1 MKVGIFIN
9 STKTEATIKANA
21 FTGMLLKND
30 IKYKIV
36 HLKEDCKDVDLIAV
50 FGGDGT
56 ILSVVDYAMTY
67 NIPILAINTG
77 KVGFLSSLESDEI
90 EKAIELIKNDCD
102 FEKRSVMKVTVNGVK
117 YYALNEI
124 VVERRIEGSS
134 KSEVASLNLELNGN
148 FVDKYIGDGII
159 LSTPTGSTAYSL
171 SAGGS
176 ILTPDIN
183 AFLATPICSHSLHI
197 KPLVYNDNMVAKVS
211 VNQGSTKCAIYVD
224 GKFIS
229 QIKSGESIEVSKSKR
244 FVKFYKTESNF
255 FERLL
260 VKLNSWGYTR

>member
-9 STKTEATIKANA
+9 STKTEATKKANV
-21 FTGMLLKND
+21 FTGMLLENN
-30 IKYKIV
+30 IEYKIV
-36 HLKEDCKDVDLIAV
+36 HLKEDCKDIDVIAV

-56 ILSVVDYAMTY
+56 ILSVVDFAMTY

-77 KVGFLSSLESDEI
+77 KVGFLSSLEADEI
-90 EKAIELIKNDCD
+90 NKSIDLLKDENS
-102 FEKRSVMKVTVNGVK
+102 FEKRSVMKLVVNGIK
-117 YYALNEI
+117 YYALNEV
-124 VVERRIEGSS
+124 VVERRIDGTS
-134 KSEVASLNLELNGN
+134 KSEVASLNLELNGK
-148 FVDKYIGDGII
+148 FVDKYIADGII

-197 KPLVYNDNMVAKVS
+197 TPLVYNDSMVAKVT

-229 QIKSGESIEVSKSKR
+229 QLKVGESIEVSKSKH

>member
-1 MKVGIFIN
+1 M
-9 STKTEATIKANA
+9 TEFNIYSC
-21 FTGMLLKND
+21 TGMLLKND

-148 FVDKYIGDGII
+148 FVDKYIAGFEKELNGAKISDKKVVRDGNVI
-159 LSTPTGSTAYSL
+159 TA
-171 SAGGS
+171 AGMG
-176 ILTPDIN
+176 
-183 AFLATPICSHSLHI
+183 
-197 KPLVYNDNMVAKVS
+197 VALEF
-211 VNQGSTKCAIYVD
+211 GL
-224 GKFIS
+224 
-229 QIKSGESIEVSKSKR
+229 E
-244 FVKFYKTESNF
+244 
-255 FERLL
+255 L
-260 VKLNSWGYTR
+260 VKILKGEKTADALRSAVLAD

>member
-9 STKTEATIKANA
+9 STKTEATKKANL
-21 FTGMLLKND
+21 FSGMLLKND
-30 IKYKIV
+30 ISYKIV

-56 ILSVVDYAMTY
+56 ILTVVDFAMTY

-77 KVGFLSSLESDEI
+77 KVGFLSSLESDEL
-90 EKAIELIKNDCD
+90 EKAIDLIKNNDC
-102 FEKRSVMKVTVNGVK
+102 FEKRSVMKVRIDGVK
-117 YYALNEI
+117 YYALNEV
-124 VVERRIEGSS
+124 VVERRIDGTS

-148 FVDKYIGDGII
+148 FVDKYIADGII

-197 KPLVYNDNMVAKVS
+197 KPLVYNDSMVAKVTI
-211 VNQGSTKCAIYVD
+211 NEGSTKCAVYVD

-229 QIKSGESIEVSKSKR
+229 KLKTNQSIEVSKSKR

-255 FERLL
+255 FEKLL